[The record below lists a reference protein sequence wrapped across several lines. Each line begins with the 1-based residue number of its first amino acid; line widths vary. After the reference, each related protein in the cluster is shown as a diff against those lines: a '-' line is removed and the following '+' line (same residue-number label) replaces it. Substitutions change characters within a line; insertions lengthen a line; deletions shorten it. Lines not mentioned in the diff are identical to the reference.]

1 MKNKPK
7 KILTHEQKEAKATR
21 AKLLE
26 RESNITLVSVSVAI
40 VSFLMMLYVQ
50 NAVTVDYLDVGQPL
64 LAVLRIVLL
73 VASVG
78 TAAVAIWKKKFYLF
92 EYTVF
97 TFILALGYHILKEG
111 PVGIPFLYNDA
122 GDNLAP
128 NALGRVLEPYLK
140 NNYVLYGLWG
150 VNVLYCVYAIVVHSI
165 RYTRIKKIKA
175 SDVNA
180 QGKKA

>member
-1 MKNKPK
+1 MKNKTK
-7 KILTHEQKEAKATR
+7 KPMSSEQKEAIATR
-21 AKLLE
+21 SKMLE
-26 RESNITLVSVSVAI
+26 KESNITLVSVSVAI
-40 VSFLMMLYVQ
+40 VSFLIMLYVQ
-50 NAVTVDYLDVGQPL
+50 NAVTVRYLDVGQPL

-97 TFILALGYHILKEG
+97 TLILALGYHILKEG
-111 PVGIPFLYNDA
+111 PVGIPFLYRDA
-122 GDNLAP
+122 GDIQVP
-128 NALGRVLEPYLK
+128 NALGKVLQPYLQ

-165 RYTRIKKIKA
+165 RYTKIKNTKKK
-175 SDVNA
+175 DI
-180 QGKKA
+180 QGKNA